1 MTTKI
6 FPITG
11 MTCGGCV
18 RTVQTILKNK
28 SGVSEALV
36 QLEPDQ
42 AEITFNEA
50 EISPEKM
57 AEAIGKMGYAM
68 QTANR

>member
-6 FPITG
+6 FPVTG

-18 RTVQTILKNK
+18 RTVQNILKNQA
-28 SGVSEALV
+28 GVAAVNV
-36 QLEPDQ
+36 QLEPAQ

-50 EISPEKM
+50 EINPAHM
-57 AEAIGKMGYAM
+57 ADVLSKMGYAL

>member
-1 MTTKI
+1 M
-6 FPITG
+6 
-11 MTCGGCV
+11 
-18 RTVQTILKNK
+18 RTVQTILKNQ

-36 QLEPDQ
+36 QLEPGQ

>member
-6 FPITG
+6 FQVNG

-18 RTVQTILKNK
+18 RTVQNILKNQP
-28 SGVSEALV
+28 GVALVNV
-36 QLEPDQ
+36 QLEPAQ
-42 AEITFNEA
+42 AEITFNET
-50 EISPEKM
+50 EINPAQM
-57 AEAIGKMGYAM
+57 ADVLSKMGYAL

>member
-6 FPITG
+6 FPING

-18 RTVQTILKNK
+18 RTVQTILKNQP
-28 SGVSEALV
+28 GVAEALV
-36 QLEPDQ
+36 QLEPGQ
-42 AEITFNEA
+42 AEITFDEA

-57 AEAIGKMGYAM
+57 AEAISKMGYAM